1 MRGLG
6 VVRAVMS
13 PSAVPVILLATGC
26 WRLERHPRRWLAGAV
41 FGIDGAAGILAMML
55 GLGGLMAGV
64 IRAAAITRAAD
75 YRDDA

>member
-1 MRGLG
+1 
-6 VVRAVMS
+6 
-13 PSAVPVILLATGC
+13 
-26 WRLERHPRRWLAGAV
+26 V